1 MTNPDLAAV
10 SRAARVALDAAAR
23 AYHAAASAAY
33 YAARDALDAAADD
46 HAAASD
52 DLIAALATMAA
63 LNDAEEGDALDD
75 AETEDEGGDA

>member
-1 MTNPDLAAV
+1 MTNPALAPLAAV
-10 SRAARVALDAAAR
+10 SR
-23 AYHAAASAAY
+23 
-33 YAARDALDAAADD
+33 AARDALDAAADD

-75 AETEDEGGDA
+75 AEAEDEGGDA